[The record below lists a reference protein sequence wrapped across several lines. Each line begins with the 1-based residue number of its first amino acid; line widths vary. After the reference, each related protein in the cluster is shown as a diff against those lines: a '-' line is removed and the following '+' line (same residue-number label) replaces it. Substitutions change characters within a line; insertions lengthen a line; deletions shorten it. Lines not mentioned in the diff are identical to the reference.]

1 MMRAKWC
8 VVLFFVFA
16 WVMVVNWCSG
26 DAATGNMPY
35 FASEVG
41 SSDSVASLVVNTT
54 YYIGLGIDNELYP
67 SSTIYIKT
75 SPRYID
81 SDGNVSYGVSTES
94 ITKPKRQD
102 DAYKN
107 YRYWISASFSE
118 AGVFMIEPR
127 IVFANGS
134 DYDWDPI
141 LISVVDR
148 SPEVYQNLSSQ
159 TVLEGT
165 AVTFTANAYAGTN
178 LKYQWY
184 YANSSTAEGE
194 AISGAVEDSYV
205 VEASA
210 KTAGYYY
217 CCVSNSC
224 AAVFTNRASV
234 TPIYVISY
242 HANGG
247 SKEPAGQLKTHGYT
261 LVLDHAKPVREG
273 YIFRGWSEDSASN
286 VPTYLNGSSYS
297 EERSVMFFAVW
308 EKEVEEEPAEPIV
321 SATPTPTPV
330 FTPTPTPASI
340 FTSTPYPNATP
351 SKESPTPTRKPDVSI
366 SVQPTE
372 VPVATPTMRSDNMQP
387 DNASSNKPA
396 ASPNVIAGG
405 NQVEK
410 SNGQVV
416 QRGHTF
422 KAVVIKQLKSSS
434 RRKISLKWKR
444 NKMFFGY
451 QVHFSERKDFKRKTF
466 ERFFGKGQTKTSIV
480 GLKSGKVF
488 YFKIRGYKRMGNKRY
503 YGKWSVV
510 KKVKVR

>member
-1 MMRAKWC
+1 
-8 VVLFFVFA
+8 
-16 WVMVVNWCSG
+16 
-26 DAATGNMPY
+26 
-35 FASEVG
+35 
-41 SSDSVASLVVNTT
+41 
-54 YYIGLGIDNELYP
+54 
-67 SSTIYIKT
+67 
-75 SPRYID
+75 
-81 SDGNVSYGVSTES
+81 
-94 ITKPKRQD
+94 
-102 DAYKN
+102 
-107 YRYWISASFSE
+107 
-118 AGVFMIEPR
+118 MIEPR

-286 VPTYLNGSSYS
+286 VPTYLNGGRG
-297 EERSVMFFAVW
+297 RSRGEYGGRSRGCTHYRFCWFFLYFFFPYRKKHNTSFFA
-308 EKEVEEEPAEPIV
+308 I
-321 SATPTPTPV
+321 T
-330 FTPTPTPASI
+330 ASI
-340 FTSTPYPNATP
+340 
-351 SKESPTPTRKPDVSI
+351 
-366 SVQPTE
+366 
-372 VPVATPTMRSDNMQP
+372 
-387 DNASSNKPA
+387 
-396 ASPNVIAGG
+396 
-405 NQVEK
+405 
-410 SNGQVV
+410 
-416 QRGHTF
+416 
-422 KAVVIKQLKSSS
+422 
-434 RRKISLKWKR
+434 
-444 NKMFFGY
+444 
-451 QVHFSERKDFKRKTF
+451 
-466 ERFFGKGQTKTSIV
+466 
-480 GLKSGKVF
+480 
-488 YFKIRGYKRMGNKRY
+488 
-503 YGKWSVV
+503 
-510 KKVKVR
+510 